1 MKKHE
6 ELLEKEK
13 LWHRSV
19 KRFSKIL
26 ISIFPPI
33 SRKKKEIDL
42 RKTPTCRTPRKE
54 NQDERTLQGIFG
66 KRCQEQETQ
75 SGAKGNFPVEILLHS
90 WQPTFTRFLQRA
102 RLMAQE
108 RRYSRRRLRP
118 LSRSGL
124 QVRRTRLVGTKAWAT
139 FGQRPNPYRDGD
151 LLIWETRSVIVARFE
166 KFALRHAFHGIVLAC
181 RARPRWRSFPI
192 HTSRYCGLLSNCAWN
207 IKSPVPCV
215 RAALETHET
224 HPSWKD

>member
-1 MKKHE
+1 MEIHSIYVLSYENNLIDLIE
-6 ELLEKEK
+6 ETRGTLRKRKTVTSISQTILKNSHLHIPTNLE
-13 LWHRSV
+13 
-19 KRFSKIL
+19 
-26 ISIFPPI
+26 
-33 SRKKKEIDL
+33 KKKEIDL

-151 LLIWETRSVIVARFE
+151 LLI
-166 KFALRHAFHGIVLAC
+166 
-181 RARPRWRSFPI
+181 
-192 HTSRYCGLLSNCAWN
+192 
-207 IKSPVPCV
+207 
-215 RAALETHET
+215 
-224 HPSWKD
+224 